1 MSSVNRASIT
11 DLNDIARNDF
21 DVSVVRNNC
30 EDNHLNSDSRLNN
43 SNILRDPLTPHNFNK
58 AESVL
63 IAKKSMILII
73 LLTMNKANSM
83 IKLRIK

>member
-11 DLNDIARNDF
+11 DLNDFARNDF

-30 EDNHLNSDSRLNN
+30 EDKHLNSDSRLNN

-63 IAKKSMILII
+63 IAKKINDINNI
-73 LLTMNKANSM
+73 VNNE
-83 IKLRIK
+83 